1 MIRKATIDD
10 INIINTLGEKLH
22 NNFIKTFHI
31 ETEINNDLAIVL
43 VCELDNK
50 VVGYIYAINL
60 IDNFDLLSL
69 FVSEDYRNNNVGKM
83 LVTKLQAMIKDI
95 PILLEVSNKN
105 INAIKL
111 YTKMGFETIN
121 VRKNYYEDSDALIMR
136 WKK

>member
-69 FVSEDYRNNNVGKM
+69 FVSEDYRNINVGKM
-83 LVTKLQAMIKDI
+83 LVTKLQEMVKDK
-95 PILLEVSNKN
+95 PILLEASNKN

>member
-1 MIRKATIDD
+1 MIRKATNND
-10 INIINTLGEKLH
+10 INIINVLGEKLH

-50 VVGYIYAINL
+50 IVGYIYAINL
-60 IDNFDLLSL
+60 IDNFDLLSI
-69 FVSEDYRNNNVGKM
+69 FVSEDYRNNSVGKM
-83 LVTKLQAMIKDI
+83 LVTKLQEIIKDK

-105 INAIKL
+105 INAIDL